1 MVSVTQRVKQ
11 VVQPAN
17 GFLDPK
23 SLTHIRFRDNEI
35 LGEESVQPS
44 TVGSAV
50 DYLSRLMSGDQPGEA
65 FMISLLG
72 AHKAGRYSEAQGYL
86 HRISGLDDTSIE
98 NACKLVSFDTYFRS
112 GTPMKKQPADMVVDE
127 GTCNN
132 IRIMVQ
138 RTQRFLDSYGPVVSN
153 GFTMNG
159 GYTSTINS
167 GDGDILTSDGLWD
180 IKTTKTGPDK
190 NQTLQILVYYI
201 MGTHSA
207 DTRFRSIKRIGLY
220 NARLNTADYI
230 MVSDLDTST
239 IQVVEKYVIGY
250 RV

>member
-1 MVSVTQRVKQ
+1 
-11 VVQPAN
+11 
-17 GFLDPK
+17 
-23 SLTHIRFRDNEI
+23 
-35 LGEESVQPS
+35 
-44 TVGSAV
+44 
-50 DYLSRLMSGDQPGEA
+50 
-65 FMISLLG
+65 
-72 AHKAGRYSEAQGYL
+72 
-86 HRISGLDDTSIE
+86 
-98 NACKLVSFDTYFRS
+98 
-112 GTPMKKQPADMVVDE
+112 MVVDE